1 MVSFDTMPS
10 VCFCFLCLKKI
21 NLKLAW
27 SCHNI
32 AFVPDL
38 NHVLF
43 SIDQNSNVETRQF
56 ERTNRKLAVY
66 EPKYVRF
73 FKQDLMISFAI
84 VEQFSL
90 NSEMKWGKHFKGK
103 CLLGYKG
110 GGRVLSEFTLLQDEK
125 VFSSWSALIILFFH
139 YIVLGNF

>member
-1 MVSFDTMPS
+1 VVSFDTMPS
-10 VCFCFLCLKKI
+10 VCFSFLCLKKI

-56 ERTNRKLAVY
+56 EHTNRKLAVY

-73 FKQDLMISFAI
+73 FNQELMISFAI

-90 NSEMKWGKHFKGK
+90 NSEMEWGKHFKGK

-110 GGRVLSEFTLLQDEK
+110 GGVCLVNSLCCKMKRY
-125 VFSSWSALIILFFH
+125 SALEVLLSFYFSII
-139 YIVLGNF
+139 